1 MEKVIG
7 KMAEKEYIERESV
20 LKCVAEDGRDCE
32 YDLGYWKHNEE
43 FQELI
48 KAIPAVDVRPV
59 VRGKWIWFGDCS
71 NEGLYCSVCK
81 NKIHEARNP
90 KKKLS
95 NFCPNCGADMRE
107 ES

>member
-1 MEKVIG
+1 
-7 KMAEKEYIERESV
+7 MAEYIEREKIGLTDFEIAMCNGDYKEGMKMFLDKIAS
-20 LKCVAEDGRDCE
+20 
-32 YDLGYWKHNEE
+32 
-43 FQELI
+43 
-48 KAIPAVDVRPV
+48 IPAADVRPV

-81 NKIHEARNP
+81 NKIHEVRKP

-95 NFCPNCGADMRE
+95 NFCPNCGADMME